1 MVVRPPARR
10 LFAVGEYHRMAEVG
24 IFKPEDRVELIDG
37 EIVEMTPISPR
48 HASVVTRLTQ
58 LFVEGL
64 SRGALV
70 TPQNPAILDDLSEP
84 QPDLCLAHPRDDFY
98 ATAHPRPTDL
108 FLVVEVADTSL
119 AFDRDRKIPRYA
131 LAGVPEAWLV
141 DLAGDRVEVFR
152 EPTPDCYTDHR
163 SLRRGDRLTPQA
175 FADLELDVS
184 EILGPH

>member
-1 MVVRPPARR
+1 MVVRPARR
-10 LFAVGEYHRMAEVG
+10 LFTVEEYQRMADAG
-24 IFKPEDRVELIDG
+24 IFTPEDRVELIDG

-48 HASVVTRLTQ
+48 HASIVSRLTRF
-58 LFVEGL
+58 FVQGL
-64 SRGALV
+64 PERAAV
-70 TPQNPAILDDLSEP
+70 TPQNPAVLDDLSEA

-98 ATAHPRPTDL
+98 ATAHPRPADL

-152 EPTPDCYTDHR
+152 ESTPDGYSDHR
-163 SLRRGDRLTPQA
+163 SLGRGDRVAPRA
-175 FADLELDVS
+175 FEDLEIDVS
-184 EILGPH
+184 EILGP